1 MMLRK
6 TLHLIGLLSA
16 IVLLPVGWASQPVQ
30 AQPFPTKPLRMLT
43 AEPGGGSDVAA
54 RIIAPGLSAGLGQPV
69 VVDNRG
75 GGMIIAEI
83 TARAPA
89 DGYTLLTYSS
99 SLWLIPLMRT
109 HTPYDPL
116 RDYAPVTLVG
126 SSPMVLVTHPSV
138 AATTVKELIA
148 LAKAKPGE
156 LNFASGP
163 SGAIPHLSAE
173 LFKFMAGIDIV
184 HVPFKGVGAAV
195 VDLIGGRTQLMM
207 PNASAALPHIKS
219 GRLRGLAVTSAQP
232 STLAPGLPTMAASGL
247 PGYESVAM
255 YAVFTPAKTPAAV
268 IQRLNREIVAHLN
281 RVEVKDKFL
290 GVSTDIIA
298 STPQTLTD
306 TMRSEMARMGNV
318 IKAARIRLE

>member
-1 MMLRK
+1 
-6 TLHLIGLLSA
+6 
-16 IVLLPVGWASQPVQ
+16 
-30 AQPFPTKPLRMLT
+30 
-43 AEPGGGSDVAA
+43 
-54 RIIAPGLSAGLGQPV
+54 
-69 VVDNRG
+69 
-75 GGMIIAEI
+75 
-83 TARAPA
+83 
-89 DGYTLLTYSS
+89 
-99 SLWLIPLMRT
+99 
-109 HTPYDPL
+109 
-116 RDYAPVTLVG
+116 
-126 SSPMVLVTHPSV
+126 
-138 AATTVKELIA
+138 
-148 LAKAKPGE
+148 
-156 LNFASGP
+156 
-163 SGAIPHLSAE
+163 
-173 LFKFMAGIDIV
+173 V